1 MYSLVPR
8 AAHAASGPSRQAPL
22 TTSGEGHSM
31 SFIPITKLSVMTLD
45 WEAGRM
51 CHSWRG
57 QRAQAAGNGDTMC
70 TRTHRRVRADDD
82 IRLVPCLGYFTA
94 TILLSFSNKLFF
106 LIF

>member
-8 AAHAASGPSRQAPL
+8 AAHAASGPSRQTPL

-51 CHSWRG
+51 YHSWRG
-57 QRAQAAGNGDTMC
+57 QRAQAAGNGDTVYPNTQ
-70 TRTHRRVRADDD
+70 TREGRRRHQTCAMFRIFYCND
-82 IRLVPCLGYFTA
+82 FA
-94 TILLSFSNKLFF
+94 FF
-106 LIF
+106 F